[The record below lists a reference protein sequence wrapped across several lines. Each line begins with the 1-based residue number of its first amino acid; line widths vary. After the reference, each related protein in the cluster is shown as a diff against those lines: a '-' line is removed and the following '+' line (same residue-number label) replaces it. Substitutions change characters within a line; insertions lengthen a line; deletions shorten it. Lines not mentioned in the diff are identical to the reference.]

1 MYTSVIFKN
10 AVADNTKFKFVLEK
24 CIDLLSYSFYF
35 QVTIGSYPCVVEES
49 SANSIVCH
57 IDPQNSMDVGIRE
70 MVTLT
75 VYNLGIAIN
84 TLPNEFDRR
93 FVLLPN
99 IDMVLPNAGSTT
111 GMTKVTIKGSGFSV
125 SSAAVEVRMG
135 RFPCEVLSVNYTTI
149 ECETSP
155 APHQLVTVQLLIHGV
170 PAQCQGNCSFSYL
183 EGIAAFITSISPNS
197 ITGSVNAL
205 IEGEGFG
212 TILEDIAV
220 FIGNQ
225 PFRAIDVTENNIT
238 VLVTPLPA
246 GLHPVSVVVGSKG
259 LALGNLSVSSPTVA
273 SVTPASGSIGGGT
286 TLVITGNGFYP
297 GNTTVTIGDEA
308 CQIISVNSSEVY
320 CRTPAGAAGQVNV
333 KIFVNAVAY
342 PPLSFTYAW
351 EDTPLLREIV
361 PSTGIPVPTFLLS

>member
-1 MYTSVIFKN
+1 
-10 AVADNTKFKFVLEK
+10 
-24 CIDLLSYSFYF
+24 
-35 QVTIGSYPCVVEES
+35 
-49 SANSIVCH
+49 
-57 IDPQNSMDVGIRE
+57 MDVGIRE
-70 MVTLT
+70 MVSLT

-125 SSAAVEVRMG
+125 PPAAVEVRMG

-155 APHQLVTVQLLIHGV
+155 APHQLATVQLLIHGV

-183 EGIAAFITSISPNS
+183 ESIAAFITSISPNS
-197 ITGSVNAL
+197 VTGPVKAL

-212 TILEDIAV
+212 TSLEDIAV

-225 PFRAIDVTENNIT
+225 QFRAIDVTENNIT

-259 LALGNLSVSSPTVA
+259 LALGNLSVSSPAVA
-273 SVTPASGSIGGGT
+273 SVSPASGSIGGGT
-286 TLVITGNGFYP
+286 TLAITGNGFYP
-297 GNTTVTIGDEA
+297 GNTTVTVGDES
-308 CQIISVNSSEVY
+308 CQIISVSSSEVY
-320 CRTPAGAAGQVNV
+320 CRTPAGAAGRVNV
-333 KIFVNAVAY
+333 KIFVNAVTY

-351 EDTPLLREIV
+351 EDTPLLREIE
-361 PSTGIPVPTFLLS
+361 PNTGIPTPTFLLS